1 MSVEAPPAAS
11 SRAAALAL
19 SAAVASGAMVALQQ
33 RFNGELKTALDDALL
48 TALVSFGIGLV
59 AVVAVVLPRSSAR
72 SAVGRVRD
80 VPWLQRLGGLGGA
93 ALVVVGA
100 AAAPV
105 LGVAL
110 LSVGLVA
117 GQTSGGLV
125 VDRAGWGPGGTRALT
140 PPRVLGA
147 TLCLVAVGIS
157 GLGEGARAASPLLVL
172 LIVGAGFLTSVQQAL
187 NGRVRAVTG
196 DAGVATLVN
205 FVVGTVAL
213 ALGVLVHAA
222 VAGLDVGDWPGPDQ
236 WYLYLG
242 GPMGAV
248 FVAIAALVVR
258 QLGVLRLGL
267 AVTAGQLVGALLLD
281 VAAPVADAGVEA
293 LTVVGVALTLVAVY
307 VSGRRR

>member
-1 MSVEAPPAAS
+1 MSVEAPPAVG
-11 SRAAALAL
+11 SRTTALAL

-33 RFNGELKTALDDALL
+33 RFNGELKTVLGDALL
-48 TALVSFGIGLV
+48 TALVSFGTGLV
-59 AVVAVVLPRSSAR
+59 AVVVVVLSRSSAR
-72 SAVGRVRD
+72 SAVRRVRD
-80 VPWLQRLGGLGGA
+80 VPWVQRLGGLGGA

-100 AAAPV
+100 AAAPE

-117 GQTSGGLV
+117 GQTSGGLI
-125 VDRAGWGPGGTRALT
+125 VDRAGWGPGGMRALT

-147 TLCLVAVGIS
+147 TLCLGAVGIS
-157 GLGEGARAASPLLVL
+157 VLGEGARAASPLLVL

-187 NGRVRAVTG
+187 NGRVRATTG

-222 VAGLDVGDWPGPDQ
+222 VAGLDVGDWPGPDR

-248 FVAIAALVVR
+248 FVATAALVVR

-281 VAAPVADAGVEA
+281 LAVPVADTGIEA

-307 VSGRRR
+307 VSGRRT